1 MDWYPVSGLSVRVPL
16 HQKVRQ
22 GVTAFSRMRNLKES
36 AKALRE
42 LLEQRILVLDG
53 AMGTMLQQ
61 RDLTA
66 EDFGGAALEGCNEN
80 LVRARPDV
88 VLDIHRKYLDA
99 GADII
104 ETNTFGST
112 PLVLG
117 EYGLSD
123 KAYEISKRAAELAR
137 QAADEFAKPGR
148 PRFVGGSM
156 GPTTKA
162 ITVTGGVTFPELRE
176 AYYVQAKGLV
186 EGGSDLLLVETSQ
199 DTRNIKAALLAIKQL
214 SREIG
219 SEIPVIVSVT
229 IEPMGSMLAGQNIE
243 AVWASLRHVK
253 PLAFGMNCAT
263 GPEFMTDHI
272 RTLSQLTSEFVSC
285 YPNAGLPDEEG
296 KYLETPTSLA
306 AQLEKFV
313 DHGWLNFVGGCC
325 GTTEK
330 HIRAIAQ
337 MVEGKKPRVRPA
349 EAHRAVY
356 SGIETIEAEES
367 TRPLLVGERT
377 NVIGSRLFKNLVAEE
392 KWEEASEIARRQVRG
407 GAHVVD
413 VCLQSTE
420 RDEKKDIEPFYEK
433 LIRKVK
439 APVMID
445 TTDPTAI
452 AMALTY
458 CQGKSIINSINLEDG
473 EEKFERVVPMAH
485 DFGAAV
491 VVGCID
497 EDPLQAQAFTRE
509 RKLAVAQRSYKLLT
523 EKYGLAPEDI
533 IFDPLVFPCATG
545 DENYIGGAV
554 ETMEG
559 IRLIKKALPDVRTIL
574 GISNVSFGLPA
585 GAREVVN
592 SVFLYYC
599 TKAGLDLA
607 IVNTEKLER
616 FASIPAHE
624 RELAE
629 NLLFSHPP
637 KDVPADHTHAELLR
651 DVPADWREQKKEQR
665 AAVNQYYIA
674 AIAEH
679 FRTTTKKGKT
689 RAADLP
695 LDERLANY
703 IIEGTRDGLIN
714 DLERKRGEGAAPLD
728 IVNGPLMAGM
738 AEVGRLFNANE
749 LIVAEVLQSAEA
761 MKAAV
766 SHLEQFMEKADTA
779 KRGKVVLATVKGD
792 VHDIGKNLV
801 EIILK
806 NNGYDVVNLGI
817 KVPPEELIKAYQEH
831 KPDAIGLS
839 GLLVKSAQQMVITA
853 SDLKDAGISIPML
866 VGGAALSAKF
876 TQTKIAPSYGKA
888 VCYAKDAMTGLRLMN
903 ELMDPTT
910 RETVLRDHTA
920 SGNGVSVSTT
930 VIVKEIPTIARSP
943 RVRVDLPIPAV
954 ATLERKVRLVPD
966 LREVW
971 SYINPFMLYGRHLG
985 YRGDFEKR
993 FEEREPKAVELF
1005 ESMEEVKRE
1014 AAEFMKPRVVWQF
1027 FEAESEGNALHVFAP
1042 GGTEPLQTFQLP
1054 RQRQGDF
1061 LCLSDYVLP
1070 PKDGKRDHL
1079 ALFVVSAGEGVRGR
1093 GEKAKNDGY
1102 YFKSHGLQALAIET
1116 AEACAEWLHRRI
1128 REDWGFPDPPELT
1141 MAQRFTSRYRGKR
1154 YSFGYP
1160 ACPNL
1165 EDQAGLWKL
1174 LRPEDIGVQL
1184 TEGMMMD
1191 PEASVSALVFQHPD
1205 CTYFSVGDGG
1215 EA

>member
-1 MDWYPVSGLSVRVPL
+1 
-16 HQKVRQ
+16 
-22 GVTAFSRMRNLKES
+22 MRNLSES
-36 AKALRE
+36 AKALHA
-42 LLEQRILVLDG
+42 LLSQRILVLDG

-61 RDLTA
+61 CDLTA
-66 EDFGGAALEGCNEN
+66 ADFGGAALEGCNEN
-80 LVRARPDV
+80 LVRTRPDV
-88 VLDIHRKYLDA
+88 VLDIHRKYFEA
-99 GADII
+99 GSDIV
-104 ETNTFGST
+104 ETNSFGGA
-112 PLVLG
+112 PIVLA
-117 EYGLSD
+117 EYGLAGD
-123 KAYEISKRAAELAR
+123 THLLNKRAAELAR
-137 QAADEFAKPGR
+137 QAADEFSTPGR
-148 PRFVGGSM
+148 PRFVAGSV

-162 ITVTGGVTFPELRE
+162 ITVTGGVTFEGLRD
-176 AYYVQAKGLV
+176 AYYAQAKGLV
-186 EGGSDLLLVETSQ
+186 EGGVDLLLVETCQ
-199 DTRNIKAALLAIKQL
+199 DTRNIKAAILAIEKL

-219 SEIPVIVSVT
+219 AKVPFVISVT
-229 IEPMGSMLAGQNIE
+229 IEPMGTMLAGQTVE
-243 AVWASLRHVK
+243 AMWASLRHAK

-272 RTLSQLTSEFVSC
+272 RTLSQLTGEFVSC

-296 KYLETPTSLA
+296 KYLETPTTLA

-313 DHGWLNFVGGCC
+313 DHGWLNFIGGCC

-337 MVEGKKPRVRPA
+337 MVEGKKPRQRPA

-356 SGIETIEAEES
+356 SGIETIEAEET

-407 GAHVVD
+407 GAHIVD

-420 RDEKKDIEPFYEK
+420 RDEKKDIPPFYEK

-439 APVMID
+439 TPVMID

-452 AMALTY
+452 ELALTY
-458 CQGKSIINSINLEDG
+458 CQGKAIINSINLEDG
-473 EEKFERVVPMAH
+473 EEKFERVVPIAH
-485 DFGAAV
+485 EFGAAV

-497 EDPLQAQAFTRE
+497 EDKLQAQAFTRE
-509 RKLAVAQRSYKLLT
+509 RKLAIAQRSYKLLT

-554 ETMEG
+554 ETIEG
-559 IRLIKKALPDVRTIL
+559 IRLIKQGLPDVRTIL

-607 IVNTEKLER
+607 IVNAEKLER
-616 FASIPAHE
+616 FASLPPLE

-637 KDVPADHTHAELLR
+637 KHVPADHSNAALLR
-651 DVPADWREQKKEQR
+651 NVPADWREQKKEQR
-665 AAVNQYYIA
+665 AAVNQFYIQ
-674 AIAEH
+674 AITEH
-679 FRTTTKKGKT
+679 FRTAKKKEKT
-689 RAADLP
+689 RATDLP
-695 LDERLANY
+695 MDERLANY
-703 IIEGTRDGLIN
+703 IIEGTRDGLIE
-714 DLERKRGEGAAPLD
+714 DLDRKRAEGAAPLD

-817 KVPPEELIKAYQEH
+817 KVPPEELIKAYQQH
-831 KPDAIGLS
+831 RPDAIGLS

-853 SDLKDAGISIPML
+853 SDLKDAGIQIPLL

-903 ELMDPTT
+903 ELMDPAT
-910 RETVLRDHTA
+910 RETVVQAHTA
-920 SGNGVSVSTT
+920 SGNGFGVTTTVSVAEVPKVT
-930 VIVKEIPTIARSP
+930 RSS
-943 RVRVDLPIPAV
+943 RVRTDLPIPSV
-954 ATLERKVRLVPD
+954 GTLERKVRLVPD
-966 LREVW
+966 LRDIW
-971 SYINPFMLYGRHLG
+971 SYINPFMLYGRHMG
-985 YRGDFEKR
+985 FRGDFEKHLA
-993 FEEREPKAVELF
+993 ERDAKAVELF
-1005 ESMEEVKRE
+1005 ESMEEVRKE
-1014 AAEFMKPRVVWQF
+1014 AAEFMKIRAVWQF
-1027 FEAESEGNALHVFAP
+1027 FEAEAEGDALHLFAP
-1042 GGTEPLQTFQLP
+1042 GAKEPLHTFQFG
-1054 RQRQGDF
+1054 RQRRGDY

-1070 PKDGKRDHL
+1070 AQNGRRDHL
-1079 ALFVVSAGEGVRGR
+1079 ALFVVTAGESIRDR
-1093 GEKAKNDGY
+1093 AEKAKNDGY
-1102 YFKSHGLQALAIET
+1102 YFKSHGLQALAIES
-1116 AEACAEWLHRRI
+1116 AEACAEWLHRRV

-1141 MAQRFTSRYRGKR
+1141 MPQRFTSRYRGKR

-1165 EDQAGLWKL
+1165 EDQAGIWKL
-1174 LRPEDIGVQL
+1174 LKPEDIGVQL
-1184 TEGMMMD
+1184 TEGFMMD
-1191 PEASVSALVFQHPD
+1191 PEASVSAVVFHHPD
-1205 CTYFSVGDGG
+1205 CTYFSVGDSD
-1215 EA
+1215 

>member
-1 MDWYPVSGLSVRVPL
+1 
-16 HQKVRQ
+16 
-22 GVTAFSRMRNLKES
+22 MRNLTES

-42 LLEQRILVLDG
+42 LLSERILVLDG

-61 RDLTA
+61 RNLTA

-80 LVRARPDV
+80 LVRTRPDV
-88 VLDIHRKYLDA
+88 VLDIHRKYFEA
-99 GADII
+99 GSDIV
-104 ETNTFGST
+104 ETNSFGGA
-112 PLVLG
+112 PIVLA
-117 EYGLSD
+117 EYGLATD
-123 KAYEISKRAAELAR
+123 AHFLNKRAAELAR
-137 QAADEFAKPGR
+137 QAADELSTAAR
-148 PRFVGGSM
+148 PRFVAGSV

-162 ITVTGGVTFPELRE
+162 ITVTGGVTFDGLLD

-186 EGGSDLLLVETSQ
+186 EGGVDLLLVETCQ
-199 DTRNIKAALLAIKQL
+199 DTRNIKAALLAIQKL
-214 SREIG
+214 SKEIG
-219 SEIPVIVSVT
+219 MQVPVIVSVT
-229 IEPMGSMLAGQNIE
+229 IEQNGTMLAGQTVD
-243 AVWASLRHVK
+243 AMWASLRHAK

-263 GPEFMTDHI
+263 GPEFMTDHL
-272 RTLSQLTSEFVSC
+272 RTLSQLSSEFVSC
-285 YPNAGLPDEEG
+285 YPNAGLPDSEDG
-296 KYLETPTSLA
+296 KYHETPTTLA
-306 AQLEKFV
+306 TQLERFV
-313 DHGWLNFVGGCC
+313 GNGWLNIVGGCC
-325 GTTEK
+325 GTTEQ

-337 MVEGKKPRVRPA
+337 MVQGKKPRVRPG
-349 EAHRAVY
+349 ESHRAVY
-356 SGIETIEAEES
+356 SGIETIEAEDS

-392 KWEEASEIARRQVRG
+392 KWEEASEIARRQVKG
-407 GAHVVD
+407 GAHIVD

-420 RDEKKDIEPFYEK
+420 RDEKKDIPEFYEK

-445 TTDPTAI
+445 TTDATAI
-452 AMALTY
+452 ELALTY
-458 CQGKSIINSINLEDG
+458 CQGKAIINSINLEDG
-473 EEKFERVVPMAH
+473 EEKFERVVPIAH

-497 EDPLQAQAFTRE
+497 EDKLQAQAFTRE

-523 EKYGLAPEDI
+523 EKYGLGPEDI

-554 ETMEG
+554 ETVEG
-559 IRLIKKALPDVRTIL
+559 IRLIKQALPDVRTIL

-616 FASIPAHE
+616 FASIPQHE
-624 RELAE
+624 RDLAE

-637 KDVPADHTHAELLR
+637 KNVPADHSKAELLR
-651 DVPADWREQKKEQR
+651 NVPPDWREQKKEQR
-665 AAVNQYYIA
+665 AAVNQHHIA
-674 AIAEH
+674 AIAEY
-679 FRTTTKKGKT
+679 FRTAKKKEKKL
-689 RAADLP
+689 AADVP

-703 IIEGTRDGLIN
+703 IIEGTRDGLIA
-714 DLERKRGEGAAPLD
+714 DLERKRAEGAAPLE
-728 IVNGPLMAGM
+728 IINGPLMAGM

-761 MKAAV
+761 MKASV
-766 SHLEQFMEKADTA
+766 NHLEQFMEKADTA
-779 KRGKVVLATVKGD
+779 KRGKIVLATVKGD

-817 KVPPEELIKAYQEH
+817 KVPPEELIKAYQDH
-831 KPDAIGLS
+831 RPDAIGLS

-853 SDLKDAGISIPML
+853 SDLKDAGIEIPLL
-866 VGGAALSAKF
+866 VGGAALSARF

-903 ELMDPTT
+903 QLMDPAT
-910 RETVLRDHTA
+910 REQILHEHSA
-920 SGNGVSVSTT
+920 SGNGFAVATT
-930 VIVKEIPTIARSP
+930 VKVAEIPKVTRSP
-943 RVRVDLPIPAV
+943 KVRTDLPIPKV
-954 ATLERKVRLVPD
+954 AYLEKKVRLVPD
-966 LREVW
+966 LNEVW
-971 SYINPFMLYGRHLG
+971 SYINPFMLYGRHMG
-985 YRGDFEKR
+985 FRGDFEKR
-993 FEEREPKAVELF
+993 FAEREPKAVELF
-1005 ESMEEVKRE
+1005 EGMEEVKRE
-1014 AAEFMKPRVVWQF
+1014 AAEFMKPRAVWQF
-1027 FEAESEGNALHVFAP
+1027 FEAEADGDAIHLFAP
-1042 GGTEPLQTFQLP
+1042 GGKEPVHTFQFP
-1054 RQRQGDF
+1054 RQRVGDF

-1070 PKDGKRDHL
+1070 AQDGKRDHV
-1079 ALFVVSAGEGVRGR
+1079 ALFVVTAGEGVRER
-1093 GEKAKNDGY
+1093 SEKAKNEGY
-1102 YFKSHGLQALAIET
+1102 YFKSHGMQALAIES

-1128 REDWGFPDPPELT
+1128 REDWGFPDPAELT

-1165 EDQAGLWKL
+1165 DDQAGMWKL
-1174 LRPEDIGVQL
+1174 LRPEEIGVQL
-1184 TEGMMMD
+1184 TEGFMMD

-1205 CTYFSVGDGG
+1205 CTYFSVGEAG

>member
-1 MDWYPVSGLSVRVPL
+1 
-16 HQKVRQ
+16 
-22 GVTAFSRMRNLKES
+22 MRNLTQS
-36 AKALRE
+36 ARALRE
-42 LLEQRILVLDG
+42 LLAERILVLDG

-61 RDLTA
+61 CNLSA
-66 EDFGGAALEGCNEN
+66 QDFGGAALEGCNEN
-80 LVRARPDV
+80 LVRTRPDV
-88 VLDIHRKYLDA
+88 VLDIHRKYFQA
-99 GADII
+99 GSDIV
-104 ETNTFGST
+104 ETDTFGST
-112 PLVLG
+112 PLVLA
-117 EYGLSD
+117 EYGLADDALFLSR
-123 KAYEISKRAAELAR
+123 RAAELAR
-137 QAADEFAKPGR
+137 QAADEFSTPAK

-156 GPTTKA
+156 GPTTKT
-162 ITVTGGVTFPELRE
+162 ITVTGGVTFEQLRE
-176 AYYVQAKGLV
+176 SYYIQAKGLI
-186 EGGSDLLLVETSQ
+186 EGGADLLLVETAQ
-199 DTRNIKAALLAIKQL
+199 DTRNIKSALLAIQRL

-219 SEIPVIVSVT
+219 QQIPFIVSVT
-229 IEPMGSMLAGQNIE
+229 IEPMGSMLAGQNVE
-243 AVWASLRHVK
+243 AMWASLRYAK

-272 RTLSQLTSEFVSC
+272 RTLSQLTDEFVSC

-313 DHGWLNFVGGCC
+313 DHGWLNLIGGCC
-325 GTTEK
+325 GTTEQ

-337 MVEGKKPRVRPA
+337 MAEGKKPRQRPA
-349 EAHRAVY
+349 DAHRAVY
-356 SGIETIEAEES
+356 SGIEAIEAEPS

-377 NVIGSRLFKNLVAEE
+377 NVIGSRLFKNLVGEE

-407 GAHVVD
+407 GAQVVD

-420 RDEKKDIEPFYEK
+420 RDEKKDIPPFYEK
-433 LIRKVK
+433 LIRKIK

-445 TTDPTAI
+445 TTDPTAV
-452 AMALTY
+452 ALALTY
-458 CQGKSIINSINLEDG
+458 CQGKAIINSINLEDG
-473 EEKFERVVPMAH
+473 EEKFEKVVPIAH

-497 EDPLQAQAFTRE
+497 EDKLQAQAFTRE
-509 RKLAVAQRSYKLLT
+509 RKLEIAQRSHKLLT

-559 IRLIKKALPDVRTIL
+559 IRLIKQALPDTRTIL

-607 IVNTEKLER
+607 IVNTEKIER
-616 FASIPAHE
+616 FASIPEHE
-624 RELAE
+624 RRLAE

-637 KDVPADHTHAELLR
+637 TDVPAGHSQAALLR
-651 DVPADWREQKKEQR
+651 NVPADWRQQSKPQR
-665 AAVNQYYIA
+665 AAVNQFHIV
-674 AIAEH
+674 AITEH
-679 FRTTTKKGKT
+679 FRTATKKDKA

-695 LDERLANY
+695 LDQRLANY
-703 IIEGTRDGLIN
+703 IIEGTRDGLVE
-714 DLERKRGEGAAPLD
+714 DLERKRAEGVAPLD
-728 IVNGPLMAGM
+728 IINGPLMAGM
-738 AEVGRLFNANE
+738 SEVGRLFNANE

-766 SHLEQFMEKADTA
+766 GHLEQFMEKADTA
-779 KRGKVVLATVKGD
+779 KRGRIVLATVKGD

-806 NNGYDVVNLGI
+806 NNGYEVVNLGI
-817 KVPPEELIKAYQEH
+817 KVPPEELIKAYQQH

-853 SDLKDAGISIPML
+853 NDLRDAGIEIPLL

-903 ELMDPTT
+903 ELMDPATRDAVVRAHTT
-910 RETVLRDHTA
+910 
-920 SGNGVSVSTT
+920 SGNGFGLTTTVSVR
-930 VIVKEIPTIARSP
+930 EIPALPARSP
-943 RVRVDLPIPAV
+943 RVRTDFPIPPV
-954 ATLERKVRLVPD
+954 HYLDRKVRLVPD
-966 LREVW
+966 LREIW

-985 YRGDFEKR
+985 FRGDFEKR
-993 FEEREPKAVELF
+993 FAERDPKAVELF
-1005 ESMEEVKRE
+1005 ESMEEVRNE
-1014 AAEFMKPRVVWQF
+1014 AAGFMKIRAVWQF
-1027 FEAESEGNALHVFAP
+1027 FEAESAGNTLHLFAP
-1042 GGTEPLQTFQLP
+1042 GESTPLQSFHFK
-1054 RQRQGDF
+1054 RQRAGDF
-1061 LCLSDYVLP
+1061 LCLSDYVLAP
-1070 PKDGKRDHL
+1070 QNGARDHV
-1079 ALFVVSAGEGVRGR
+1079 AIFVVTAGEGIRER
-1093 GEKAKNDGY
+1093 SEKAKAEGY
-1102 YFKSHGLQALAIET
+1102 YFKSHGLQALAIES

-1128 REDWGFPDPPELT
+1128 REDWGFPDPVELT

-1160 ACPNL
+1160 ACPDL
-1165 EDQAGLWKL
+1165 EDQVGLWKL
-1174 LRPEDIGVQL
+1174 LRPEEIGVQL
-1184 TEGMMMD
+1184 TEGLMMD
-1191 PEASVSALVFQHPD
+1191 PEASVSALAFHHPD
-1205 CTYFSVGDGG
+1205 CTYFSVGDPTDPQ
-1215 EA
+1215 

>member
-1 MDWYPVSGLSVRVPL
+1 MHNLS
-16 HQKVRQ
+16 
-22 GVTAFSRMRNLKES
+22 ES

-42 LLEQRILVLDG
+42 LLSERILVLDG

-61 RDLTA
+61 RNLTA
-66 EDFGGAALEGCNEN
+66 QDFGGAALEGCNEN
-80 LVRARPDV
+80 LVRTRPDV
-88 VLDIHRKYLDA
+88 VLDIHRQYFEA
-99 GADII
+99 GSDIV
-104 ETNTFGST
+104 ETNSFGGAT
-112 PLVLG
+112 IVLA
-117 EYGLSD
+117 EYGLAAD
-123 KAYEISKRAAELAR
+123 AHLLNKRAAELAR
-137 QAADEFAKPGR
+137 QAADEFSTPGK
-148 PRFVGGSM
+148 PRFVAGSV

-162 ITVTGGVTFPELRE
+162 ITVTGGVTFEGLRE
-176 AYYVQAKGLV
+176 AYYAQAKGLL
-186 EGGSDLLLVETSQ
+186 EGGVDLLLVETCQ
-199 DTRNIKAALLAIKQL
+199 DTRNIKAALLAIQRL
-214 SREIG
+214 SKEIG
-219 SEIPVIVSVT
+219 IEVPVIVSVT
-229 IEPMGSMLAGQNIE
+229 IEPMGTMLAGQTVE
-243 AVWASLRHVK
+243 AMWASLRHAK
-253 PLAFGMNCAT
+253 PLGFGMNCAT

-272 RTLSQLTSEFVSC
+272 RTLSQLSSEFVSC

-296 KYLETPTSLA
+296 KYLETPSSLA

-313 DHGWLNFVGGCC
+313 DQGWLNFVGGCC
-325 GTTEK
+325 GTTEQ
-330 HIRAIAQ
+330 HIRAIRQ
-337 MVEGKKPRVRPA
+337 MVDGKKPRVRPG
-349 EAHRAVY
+349 ESHRAVY
-356 SGIETIEAEES
+356 SGIETIEAEDS

-392 KWEEASEIARRQVRG
+392 KWEEASEIARRQVKG
-407 GAHVVD
+407 GAHIVD

-420 RDEKKDIEPFYEK
+420 RDEKKDIPVFYEK

-445 TTDPTAI
+445 TTDATAI
-452 AMALTY
+452 ELALTY
-458 CQGKSIINSINLEDG
+458 CQGKAIINSINLEDG

-497 EDPLQAQAFTRE
+497 EDKLQAQAFTRE

-523 EKYGLAPEDI
+523 EKYGLGPEDI

-554 ETMEG
+554 ETVEG
-559 IRLIKKALPDVRTIL
+559 IRLIKQALPDVRTIL

-616 FASIPAHE
+616 FASIPQHE
-624 RELAE
+624 RDLAE

-637 KDVPADHTHAELLR
+637 KEVPADHSLAELLGN
-651 DVPADWREQKKEQR
+651 VPADWREQKKEQR
-665 AAVNQYYIA
+665 AAVNQYHIA
-674 AIAEH
+674 AIAEY
-679 FRTTTKKGKT
+679 FRTAKKKEKKL
-689 RAADLP
+689 AADLP

-703 IIEGTRDGLIN
+703 IIEGTRDGLIA
-714 DLERKRGEGAAPLD
+714 DLERKRAEGVAPLE
-728 IVNGPLMAGM
+728 IINGPLMSGM

-761 MKAAV
+761 MKASV
-766 SHLEQFMEKADTA
+766 NHLEQFMEKADTA
-779 KRGKVVLATVKGD
+779 KRGKIVLATVKGD

-817 KVPPEELIKAYQEH
+817 KVPPEELIKAYLQH
-831 KPDAIGLS
+831 HPDAIGLS

-853 SDLKDAGISIPML
+853 SDLRGAGIEIPLL
-866 VGGAALSAKF
+866 VGGAALSARF

-903 ELMDPTT
+903 QLMDPAT
-910 RETVLRDHTA
+910 REQVLHEHAA
-920 SGNGVSVSTT
+920 SGNGFSVATT
-930 VIVKEIPTIARSP
+930 VKVAEIPKVTRSP
-943 RVRVDLPIPAV
+943 KVRSGLPIPKV
-954 ATLERKVRLVPD
+954 AYLERKVRLVPD
-966 LREVW
+966 LHELW

-993 FEEREPKAVELF
+993 FGERDAKAVELY

-1014 AAEFMKPRVVWQF
+1014 AAEFLKPRAVWQF
-1027 FEAESEGNALHVFAP
+1027 FEAESDGEAMHLFAP
-1042 GGTEPLQTFQLP
+1042 GGAEPVHTFRFP
-1054 RQRQGDF
+1054 RQRLGDF

-1070 PKDGKRDHL
+1070 PLDGKRDHI
-1079 ALFVVSAGEGVRGR
+1079 ALFVVTAGEGVRER
-1093 GEKAKNDGY
+1093 SEKAKNEGY
-1102 YFKSHGLQALAIET
+1102 YFKSHGMQALAIES

-1165 EDQAGLWKL
+1165 DDQAGIWKL
-1174 LRPEDIGVQL
+1174 LRPEEIGVQL
-1184 TEGMMMD
+1184 TEGFMMD
-1191 PEASVSALVFQHPD
+1191 PEASVSALVFHHPD
-1205 CTYFSVGDGG
+1205 CTYFSAGDAG

>member
-1 MDWYPVSGLSVRVPL
+1 
-16 HQKVRQ
+16 
-22 GVTAFSRMRNLKES
+22 MRNLNES

-42 LLEQRILVLDG
+42 LLSERILVLDG

-61 RDLTA
+61 RNLTA
-66 EDFGGAALEGCNEN
+66 QDFGGAALEGCNEN
-80 LVRARPDV
+80 LVRTRPDV
-88 VLDIHRKYLDA
+88 VLDIHRKYFEA
-99 GADII
+99 GSDIV
-104 ETNTFGST
+104 ETNSFGAA
-112 PLVLG
+112 PIVLA
-117 EYGLSD
+117 EYGLAAD
-123 KAYEISKRAAELAR
+123 AHLLNMRAAELAR
-137 QAADEFAKPGR
+137 QAADEFSTPGK
-148 PRFVGGSM
+148 PRFVAGSV

-162 ITVTGGVTFPELRE
+162 ITVTGGVTFEGLLD
-176 AYYVQAKGLV
+176 AYYAQAKGLV
-186 EGGSDLLLVETSQ
+186 EGGVDLLLVETCQ
-199 DTRNIKAALLAIKQL
+199 DTRNIKAALLAIQKL
-214 SREIG
+214 SKEIG
-219 SEIPVIVSVT
+219 MQVPVIVSVT
-229 IEPMGSMLAGQNIE
+229 IEPMGTMLAGQTVE
-243 AVWASLRHVK
+243 AMWASLRHAK

-272 RTLSQLTSEFVSC
+272 RTLSQLSSEFVSC

-325 GTTEK
+325 GTTEQ

-337 MVEGKKPRVRPA
+337 MAEGKKPRVRPG
-349 EAHRAVY
+349 ESHRAVY
-356 SGIETIEAEES
+356 SGIETIEAEDT

-392 KWEEASEIARRQVRG
+392 KWEEASEIARRQVKG
-407 GAHVVD
+407 GAHIVD

-420 RDEKKDIEPFYEK
+420 RDEKKDIPVFYEK

-439 APVMID
+439 TPVMID

-452 AMALTY
+452 ELALTY

-497 EDPLQAQAFTRE
+497 EDKLQAQAFTRE

-523 EKYGLAPEDI
+523 EKYGLGPEDI

-554 ETMEG
+554 ETVEG
-559 IRLIKKALPDVRTIL
+559 IRLIKQALPDVRTIL

-616 FASIPAHE
+616 FASIPQHE
-624 RELAE
+624 RDLAE
-629 NLLFSHPP
+629 NLLFSHSP
-637 KDVPADHTHAELLR
+637 KVVPADHSQAELLR
-651 DVPADWREQKKEQR
+651 NVPADWREQRKEQR
-665 AAVNQYYIA
+665 AAVNQYHIA
-674 AIAEH
+674 AIAEY
-679 FRTTTKKGKT
+679 FRTAKKKEKKL
-689 RAADLP
+689 AADLP

-703 IIEGTRDGLIN
+703 IIEGTRDGLIA
-714 DLERKRGEGAAPLD
+714 DLERKRAEGVAPLD
-728 IVNGPLMAGM
+728 IINGPLMTGM

-761 MKAAV
+761 MKASV
-766 SHLEQFMEKADTA
+766 NHLEQFMEKADTA
-779 KRGKVVLATVKGD
+779 KRGKIVLATVKGD

-817 KVPPEELIKAYQEH
+817 KVPPEELIKAYLQH
-831 KPDAIGLS
+831 HPDAIGLS

-853 SDLKDAGISIPML
+853 SDLKDAGIAIPLL
-866 VGGAALSAKF
+866 VGGAALSARF

-903 ELMDPTT
+903 QLMDPAT
-910 RETVLRDHTA
+910 RDQVLREHAA
-920 SGNGVSVSTT
+920 SGNGFVATTTVSVAEAPKVS
-930 VIVKEIPTIARSP
+930 RSP
-943 RVRVDLPIPAV
+943 KVRTDLPIPKV
-954 ATLERKVRLVPD
+954 GYLDRKVRLVPD
-966 LREVW
+966 LNDLW
-971 SYINPFMLYGRHLG
+971 SYINPFMLYGRHMG
-985 YRGDFEKR
+985 FRGDFEKR
-993 FEEREPKAVELF
+993 FAQRDPKAVELF
-1005 ESMEEVKRE
+1005 ESMEEVKRD
-1014 AAEFMKPRVVWQF
+1014 AAEFMKPRAVWQF
-1027 FEAESEGNALHVFAP
+1027 FEAESHGEAMLLFAP
-1042 GGTEPLQTFQLP
+1042 GGAEPVHRFRFP
-1054 RQRQGDF
+1054 RQPVGDF

-1070 PKDGKRDHL
+1070 PQNGKRDHI
-1079 ALFVVSAGEGVRGR
+1079 ALFVVTAGEGVRER
-1093 GEKAKNDGY
+1093 SEKAKNEGY
-1102 YFKSHGLQALAIET
+1102 YFKSHGMQALAIES

-1128 REDWGFPDPPELT
+1128 REDWGFRDPPEMT

-1165 EDQAGLWKL
+1165 DDQAAIWKL
-1174 LRPEDIGVQL
+1174 LRPEEIGVQL
-1184 TEGMMMD
+1184 TEGFMMD

-1205 CTYFSVGDGG
+1205 CTYFSVGDTTD
-1215 EA
+1215 A

>member
-1 MDWYPVSGLSVRVPL
+1 
-16 HQKVRQ
+16 
-22 GVTAFSRMRNLKES
+22 MRNLTES

-42 LLEQRILVLDG
+42 LLAQRILVLDG

-61 RDLTA
+61 CDLTA
-66 EDFGGAALEGCNEN
+66 ADFGGPALEGCNEN
-80 LVRARPDV
+80 LARTRPDV
-88 VLDIHRKYLDA
+88 VLDIHRKYFEA
-99 GADII
+99 GSDIV
-104 ETNTFGST
+104 ETNSFGGA
-112 PLVLG
+112 PIVLA
-117 EYGLSD
+117 EYGLASD
-123 KAYEISKRAAELAR
+123 AHELNRRAAELAR
-137 QAADEFAKPGR
+137 QAADEFSTPGK
-148 PRFVGGSM
+148 PRFVAGSV

-162 ITVTGGVTFPELRE
+162 ITVTGGVTFEELRE

-186 EGGSDLLLVETSQ
+186 EGGVDLLLVETCQ
-199 DTRNIKAALLAIKQL
+199 DTRNIKAAILAIQKI
-214 SREIG
+214 SKETG
-219 SEIPVIVSVT
+219 AEVPFIVSVT
-229 IEPMGSMLAGQNIE
+229 IEAMGTMLAGQTVE
-243 AVWASLRHVK
+243 AMWASLRHAH

-272 RTLSQLTSEFVSC
+272 RTLSQLTGEFVSC

-296 KYLETPTSLA
+296 KYLETPTTLA

-313 DHGWLNFVGGCC
+313 NHGWLNFIGGCC

-337 MVEGKKPRVRPA
+337 MVEGKKPRLRPA
-349 EAHRAVY
+349 EAHRAIY
-356 SGIETIEAEES
+356 SGIETIEADDA

-407 GAHVVD
+407 GAHIVD

-420 RDEKKDIEPFYEK
+420 REEKKDIPPFYEK
-433 LIRKVK
+433 LIRKIK

-445 TTDPTAI
+445 TTDASAI
-452 AMALTY
+452 ELALTY
-458 CQGKSIINSINLEDG
+458 CQGKAILNSINLEDG

-497 EDPLQAQAFTRE
+497 EDPAQAQAFTRE
-509 RKLAVAQRSYKLLT
+509 RKREIARRSYKLLT
-523 EKYGLAPEDI
+523 EKYRMAPEDI

-554 ETMEG
+554 ETVEG
-559 IRLIKKALPDVRTIL
+559 IRLIKQALPDVRTIL

-585 GAREVVN
+585 GAREVIN

-616 FASIPAHE
+616 FASIPEHE
-624 RELAE
+624 RKLAE

-637 KDVPADHTHAELLR
+637 KDVAANHPRFELLR

-665 AAVNQYYIA
+665 AAVNQYHIV
-674 AIAEH
+674 AITEH
-679 FRTTTKKGKT
+679 FRTATKKEKV

-695 LDERLANY
+695 LDERISNY
-703 IIEGTRDGLIN
+703 IIEGTRDGLIG
-714 DLERKRGEGAAPLD
+714 DLDRKRAEGAAPLD

-806 NNGYDVVNLGI
+806 NNGYEVVNLGI
-817 KVPPEELIKAYQEH
+817 KVPPEELIKAYQTH

-853 SDLKDAGISIPML
+853 NDLKDSGISVPLL
-866 VGGAALSAKF
+866 VGGAALSGKF
-876 TQTKIAPSYGKA
+876 TQQKIAPSYGSA

-903 ELMDPTT
+903 ELMDPAT
-910 RETVLRDHTA
+910 REKVLSEHTS
-920 SGNGVSVSTT
+920 SGNGANISTT
-930 VIVKEIPTIARSP
+930 VSVKERPTVTRSP
-943 RVRVDLPIPAV
+943 RVRGDLPIPSV
-954 ATLERKVRLVPD
+954 EYLDRKVRLVPD
-966 LREVW
+966 LSEVW
-971 SYINPFMLYGRHLG
+971 SYVNPYMLYGRHLG
-985 YRGDFEKR
+985 FRGDFAKQLATR
-993 FEEREPKAVELF
+993 DPKAVELY
-1005 ESMEEVKRE
+1005 ESMEVVKNE
-1014 AAEFMKPRVVWQF
+1014 AAQFMKVRAVWQF
-1027 FEAESEGNALHVFAP
+1027 FEAEAEGGRLRLFAP
-1042 GGTEPLQTFQLP
+1042 GGNEALHTFP
-1054 RQRQGDF
+1054 FKRQKQGDF

-1070 PKDGKRDHL
+1070 AKDGQRDHV
-1079 ALFVVSAGEGVRGR
+1079 ALFVVSAGEGVRER
-1093 GEKAKNDGY
+1093 SEKAKNEGY
-1102 YFKSHGLQALAIET
+1102 YFRSHGLQSLAHET

-1128 REDWGFPDPPELT
+1128 REDWGFPDPFEMT

-1160 ACPNL
+1160 ACPDL
-1165 EDQAGLWKL
+1165 EDQAPLWKL
-1174 LRPEDIGVQL
+1174 LRPEEIGVEL
-1184 TEGMMMD
+1184 TEGFMMD
-1191 PEASVSALVFQHPD
+1191 PEASVSALVFHHPD
-1205 CTYFSVGDGG
+1205 CAYFSVGDG
-1215 EA
+1215 ADA

>member
-1 MDWYPVSGLSVRVPL
+1 
-16 HQKVRQ
+16 
-22 GVTAFSRMRNLKES
+22 MRDLRES
-36 AKALRE
+36 AKALRA
-42 LLEQRILVLDG
+42 LLAERVLVLDG

-61 RDLTA
+61 CDLTA
-66 EDFGGAALEGCNEN
+66 ADFGGSALEGCNEN
-80 LVRARPDV
+80 LVRTRPDV
-88 VLDIHRKYLDA
+88 VLDIHRKYFAA
-99 GADII
+99 GSDIV
-104 ETNTFGST
+104 ETNSFGSA
-112 PLVLG
+112 PIVLA
-117 EYGLSD
+117 EYGLEKDAHELSFL
-123 KAYEISKRAAELAR
+123 AAKLAR
-137 QAADEFAKPGR
+137 QAADEFSSPAKL
-148 PRFVGGSM
+148 RFVAGSV

-162 ITVTGGVTFPELRE
+162 ITVTGGVTFAGLRD
-176 AYYVQAKGLV
+176 AYYIQAKGLV
-186 EGGSDLLLVETSQ
+186 EGGCDLLLVETCQ
-199 DTRNIKAALLAIKQL
+199 DTRNIKAALLAIHQL
-214 SREIG
+214 SQEIG
-219 SEIPVIVSVT
+219 AEIPTIVSVT
-229 IEPMGSMLAGQNIE
+229 IEPMGTMLAGQTVE
-243 AVWASLRHVK
+243 ALWSSLRHAK

-272 RTLSQLTSEFVSC
+272 RTLSQLTGQYVSC
-285 YPNAGLPDEEG
+285 YPNAGLPNEDG
-296 KYLETPTSLA
+296 KYLETPTTLA

-313 DHGWLNFVGGCC
+313 DHGWLNIVGGCC

-337 MVEGKKPRVRPA
+337 MVEGKKPRLLPA
-349 EAHRAVY
+349 ESHRAIY
-356 SGIETIEAEES
+356 SGIETIEADDQ

-407 GAHVVD
+407 GAHIVD

-420 RDEKKDIEPFYEK
+420 RDEKADISPFYEK

-445 TTDPTAI
+445 TTDPSAVE
-452 AMALTY
+452 MALTY

-473 EEKFERVVPMAH
+473 EEKFERIVPMAH
-485 DFGAAV
+485 AYGAAV

-497 EDPLQAQAFTRE
+497 EDKLQAQAFTRE
-509 RKLAVAQRSYKLLT
+509 RKLAIAQRSYKLLI
-523 EKYGLAPEDI
+523 EKYGLGPEDI

-554 ETMEG
+554 ETVEG
-559 IRLIKKALPDVRTIL
+559 IRLIKQALPDVRTIL

-616 FASIPAHE
+616 FASIPQHE

-637 KDVPADHTHAELLR
+637 RNIPADHSKFALLSNA
-651 DVPADWREQKKEQR
+651 PADWREQKKEQR
-665 AAVNQYYIA
+665 AAINQFYIQ
-674 AIAEH
+674 AITEH
-679 FRTTTKKGKT
+679 FRTATKKEKI

-695 LDERLANY
+695 IDERLANY
-703 IIEGTRDGLIN
+703 IIEGTRDGLID

-817 KVPPEELIKAYQEH
+817 KVPPEDLIKAYGQH

-853 SDLKDAGISIPML
+853 NDLKDAGIEIPLL

-876 TQTKIAPSYGKA
+876 TQQKIAPSYGKA

-903 ELMDPTT
+903 ELMDPAT
-910 RETVLRDHTA
+910 RETVVQAHTA
-920 SGNGVSVSTT
+920 NGDGVPIVTTVSVAQVS
-930 VIVKEIPTIARSP
+930 VPSRSP
-943 RVRVDLPIPAV
+943 RVRTDLPIPAV
-954 ATLERKVRLVPD
+954 QSLERKVRLVPD
-966 LREVW
+966 LREIW

-985 YRGDFEKR
+985 FRGDFEKR
-993 FEEREPKAVELF
+993 FAERETKAVELF
-1005 ESMEEVKRE
+1005 ESMEEVKKE
-1014 AAEFMKPRVVWQF
+1014 AAEFMKVRAVWQF
-1027 FEAESEGNALHVFAP
+1027 FAAEAQGDAIALFAP
-1042 GGTEPLQTFQLP
+1042 GAKDPLHIFHFP
-1054 RQRQGDF
+1054 RQRAGDF
-1061 LCLSDYVLP
+1061 LCLADYILP
-1070 PKDGKRDHL
+1070 PQNGQRDHL
-1079 ALFVVSAGEGVRGR
+1079 AMFVVSAGEGIRDR
-1093 GEKAKNDGY
+1093 AEKAKNEGY

-1116 AEACAEWLHRRI
+1116 AEATAEWLHRRI
-1128 REDWGFPDPPELT
+1128 REDWGFPDPPDLT
-1141 MAQRFTSRYRGKR
+1141 MPQRFTSRYRGKR

-1165 EDQAGLWKL
+1165 EDQAPLWKL
-1174 LRPEDIGVQL
+1174 LRPEEIGVQL
-1184 TEGMMMD
+1184 TEGFMMD
-1191 PEASVSALVFQHPD
+1191 PEASVSALAFQHPD
-1205 CTYFSVGDGG
+1205 CTYFSVGDLPDL
-1215 EA
+1215 

>member
-1 MDWYPVSGLSVRVPL
+1 
-16 HQKVRQ
+16 
-22 GVTAFSRMRNLKES
+22 MRNLTES

-42 LLEQRILVLDG
+42 LLSQRILVLDG

-61 RDLTA
+61 RQLTA

-80 LVRARPDV
+80 LVRTRPDV
-88 VLDIHRKYLDA
+88 VLDIHRKYFEA
-99 GADII
+99 GSDIV
-104 ETNTFGST
+104 ETNSFGGASI
-112 PLVLG
+112 VLA
-117 EYGLSD
+117 EYGLSAD
-123 KAYEISKRAAELAR
+123 ALELNRRAAELAR
-137 QAADEFAKPGR
+137 QAADEASTSAR
-148 PRFVGGSM
+148 PRFVAGSM

-162 ITVTGGVTFPELRE
+162 ITVTGGVTFDQLRE
-176 AYYVQAKGLV
+176 TYYVQAKGLV
-186 EGGSDLLLVETSQ
+186 EGGSDLLLVETCQ
-199 DTRNIKAALLAIKQL
+199 DTRNIKAALLAIQRL
-214 SREIG
+214 SKEIG
-219 SEIPVIVSVT
+219 AQVPVIISVT
-229 IEPMGSMLAGQNIE
+229 IEAMGSMLAGQTVE
-243 AVWASLRHVK
+243 AMWASLRHAK

-272 RTLSQLTSEFVSC
+272 RTLSQLTGEFVSC

-296 KYLETPTSLA
+296 KYLESPTSLA

-313 DHGWLNFVGGCC
+313 DHGWLNVVGGCC
-325 GTTEK
+325 GTTEQ

-337 MVEGKKPRVRPA
+337 MVETKKPRRRPA
-349 EAHRAVY
+349 EAHRAIY
-356 SGIETIEAEES
+356 SGIETIEAEDS

-420 RDEKKDIEPFYEK
+420 RDEKNDIPPFYEK

-445 TTDPTAI
+445 TTDPA
-452 AMALTY
+452 AVVQALTY
-458 CQGKSIINSINLEDG
+458 CQGKAIINSINLEDG
-473 EEKFERVVPMAH
+473 EEKFEKIVPFAH

-491 VVGCID
+491 VCGCID
-497 EDPLQAQAFTRE
+497 EDKLQAQAFTRE
-509 RKLAVAQRSYKLLT
+509 RKLAIAQRSYKLLT

-554 ETMEG
+554 ETVEG
-559 IRLIKKALPDVRTIL
+559 IRLIKQALPDVRTIL
-574 GISNVSFGLPA
+574 GISNVSFGLPP

-616 FASIPAHE
+616 FASIPEHE
-624 RELAE
+624 RRLAE

-637 KDVPADHTHAELLR
+637 AEAPANSAEGARAALLR
-651 DVPADWREQKKEQR
+651 GVPADWRQQNKEQR
-665 AAVNQYYIA
+665 AAVNQFHIA
-674 AIAEH
+674 AITEH
-679 FRTTTKKGKT
+679 FRTAKKKEKA
-689 RAADLP
+689 RAEDIP
-695 LDERLANY
+695 LDQRISNY
-703 IIEGTRDGLIN
+703 IIEGTRDGLVE
-714 DLERKRGEGAAPLD
+714 DLDRKRAEGAPPLD

-779 KRGKVVLATVKGD
+779 KRGRVVLATVKGD

-817 KVPPEELIKAYQEH
+817 KVPPDELIKAYLEH

-853 SDLKDAGISIPML
+853 SDLREAGIVIPLL

-876 TQTKIAPSYGKA
+876 TEQKIAPSYGQA

-903 ELMDPTT
+903 ELMDPAT
-910 RETVLRDHTA
+910 REAILRDHTTTG
-920 SGNGVSVSTT
+920 GNGFGVSTT
-930 VIVKEIPTIARSP
+930 VTVTEIPTVARSP
-943 RVRVDLPIPAV
+943 KVRADLPIPSV
-954 ATLERKVRLVPD
+954 PYLDNKIRLVPD
-966 LREVW
+966 LREIW
-971 SYINPFMLYGRHLG
+971 GYINPFMLFGRHLG
-985 YRGDFEKR
+985 FRGDFEKQFAAR
-993 FEEREPKAVELF
+993 DPKAVELF
-1005 ESMEEVKRE
+1005 ESMEEVKNE
-1014 AAEFMKPRVVWQF
+1014 AATFMKVRAVWQF
-1027 FEAESEGNALHVFAP
+1027 FETEPEGNVLHLFAP
-1042 GGTEPLQTFQLP
+1042 GGSQPLHTFRFK
-1054 RQRQGDF
+1054 RQRAGDF

-1070 PKDGKRDHL
+1070 PQNGKRDHL
-1079 ALFVVSAGEGVRGR
+1079 ALFVVTAGEGVRER
-1093 GEKAKNDGY
+1093 SEKAKNEGY
-1102 YFKSHGLQALAIET
+1102 YFKSHGLQALAIES

-1128 REDWGFPDPPELT
+1128 REDWGFPDPPEMT
-1141 MAQRFTSRYRGKR
+1141 MARRFTSRYRGKR

-1160 ACPNL
+1160 ACPDL
-1165 EDQAGLWKL
+1165 DDQAGLWKL
-1174 LRPEDIGVQL
+1174 LKPEAIGVQL

-1191 PEASVSALVFQHPD
+1191 PEASVSAVVFHHPD
-1205 CTYFSVGDGG
+1205 CTYFSVGDAAEGV
-1215 EA
+1215 A

>member
-1 MDWYPVSGLSVRVPL
+1 V
-16 HQKVRQ
+16 QQ
-22 GVTAFSRMRNLKES
+22 RNLNS
-36 AKALRE
+36 
-42 LLEQRILVLDG
+42 V
-53 AMGTMLQQ
+53 
-61 RDLTA
+61 
-66 EDFGGAALEGCNEN
+66 DFGGPALEGCNEN
-80 LVRARPDV
+80 LVRTRPDV
-88 VLDIHRKYLDA
+88 VLDIHRKYLEA
-99 GADII
+99 GSDII
-104 ETNTFGST
+104 ETNSFGGT
-112 PLVLG
+112 PIVLA
-117 EYGLSD
+117 EYGLESD
-123 KAYEISKRAAELAR
+123 AHLLNKRSAELAR
-137 QAADEFAKPGR
+137 QAADEYSASGK
-148 PRFVGGSM
+148 PRFVAGSM

-176 AYYVQAKGLV
+176 AYYVQAKGLI
-186 EGGSDLLLVETSQ
+186 EGGADLLLVETCQ
-199 DTRNIKAALLAIKQL
+199 DTRNIKAAILAIRQL
-214 SREIG
+214 SREVGADVPFI
-219 SEIPVIVSVT
+219 ISVT
-229 IEPMGSMLAGQNIE
+229 IEAIGSMLAGQNIE
-243 AVWASLRHVK
+243 AMWASLKYAK

-272 RTLSQLTSEFVSC
+272 RTLSQFTSEFVSC

-306 AQLEKFV
+306 TQLEKFV
-313 DHGWLNFVGGCC
+313 DHGWLNLVGGCC
-325 GTTEK
+325 GTTEQ

-337 MVEGKKPRVRPA
+337 MAAGKKPRQRPA
-349 EAHRAVY
+349 ETHRAIY
-356 SGIETIEAEES
+356 TGIEAIEAEES

-407 GAHVVD
+407 GAQVVD
-413 VCLQSTE
+413 VCLQSTD
-420 RDEKKDIEPFYEK
+420 RDERKDIPAFYEK
-433 LIRKVK
+433 LIRKIK
-439 APVMID
+439 PPIMID
-445 TTDPTAI
+445 TTDPAAI
-452 AMALTY
+452 ELALTY

-473 EEKFERVVPMAH
+473 EEKFQRSVPIAH
-485 DFGAAV
+485 EYGAAV

-497 EDPLQAQAFTRE
+497 EDPVQAQAFTRE
-509 RKLAVAQRSYKLLT
+509 RKLAIARRSYELLT
-523 EKYGLAPEDI
+523 GKYGLAPEDI

-559 IRLIKKALPDVRTIL
+559 IRLIKQALPDVRTIL
-574 GISNVSFGLPA
+574 GISNVSFGLPP

-607 IVNTEKLER
+607 IVNTEKIER

-629 NLLFSHPP
+629 NLLFSHAP
-637 KDVPADHTHAELLR
+637 KNLPAGHPNASLLF
-651 DVPADWREQKKEQR
+651 DAPADWRQQSKEQR
-665 AAVNQYYIA
+665 AAVNQFWIA

-679 FRTTTKKGKT
+679 FRTAKKKDKALG
-689 RAADLP
+689 ADLP

-703 IIEGTRDGLIN
+703 ILEGTRDGLIA
-714 DLERKRGEGAAPLD
+714 DLDRKRAGGAAPLD
-728 IVNGPLMAGM
+728 IINGPLMAGM

-766 SHLEQFMEKADTA
+766 THLEQFMEKADSA

-801 EIILK
+801 EIIFK

-817 KVPPEELIKAYQEH
+817 KVPPEDLIKAYQEH
-831 KPDAIGLS
+831 HPDAIGLS
-839 GLLVKSAQQMVITA
+839 GLLVKSAQQMVTTA
-853 SDLKDAGISIPML
+853 SDLKDAGIEIPLL

-903 ELMDPTT
+903 QLMDPAT
-910 RETVLRDHTA
+910 RENVLREHTA
-920 SGNGVSVSTT
+920 SGNGFKVSTT
-930 VIVKEIPTIARSP
+930 ISVASLPKVTRSP
-943 RVRVDLPIPAV
+943 RVRVDLPIPPV
-954 ATLERKVRLVPD
+954 SYFDRKARLVPD
-966 LREVW
+966 LREIW
-971 SYINPFMLYGRHLG
+971 GYINPHMLYGRHLG
-985 YRGDFEKR
+985 FRGDFEKHLA
-993 FEEREPKAVELF
+993 ERDSKAIELF
-1005 ESMEEVKRE
+1005 ESMEEVKKE
-1014 AAEFMKPRVVWQF
+1014 AASFMKIRAVWQF
-1027 FEAESEGNALHVFAP
+1027 LEAESEGESLHLFAP
-1042 GGTEPLQTFQLP
+1042 GAKEPLHTFRFA

-1070 PKDGKRDHL
+1070 AQNGKRDHI
-1079 ALFVVSAGEGVRGR
+1079 ALFVVTAGEGVRPR
-1093 GEKAKNDGY
+1093 SEKAKNEGY
-1102 YFKSHGLQALAIET
+1102 YFLSHGLQALAIEA
-1116 AEACAEWLHRRI
+1116 AEGCAEWLHRRI
-1128 REDWGFPDPPELT
+1128 REDWGFSDPPDLT

-1174 LRPEDIGVQL
+1174 LKPEEIGVQL
-1184 TEGMMMD
+1184 TEGFMMD
-1191 PEASVSALVFQHPD
+1191 PEASVSALVFHHPD
-1205 CTYFSVGDGG
+1205 CTYFSVGDAA
-1215 EA
+1215 ESQ

>member
-1 MDWYPVSGLSVRVPL
+1 MLS
-16 HQKVRQ
+16 
-22 GVTAFSRMRNLKES
+22 E
-36 AKALRE
+36 
-42 LLEQRILVLDG
+42 RILVLDG

-61 RDLTA
+61 RHVTA

-80 LVRARPDV
+80 LVRTRPDV

-99 GADII
+99 GADIV
-104 ETNTFGST
+104 ETNSFGGA
-112 PLVLG
+112 PIVLA
-117 EYGLSD
+117 EYGLAQD
-123 KAYEISKRAAELAR
+123 ADELNRRAAELAR
-137 QAADEFAKPGR
+137 KAADEFAKPGR
-148 PRFVGGSM
+148 PRFAAGSM

-162 ITVTGGVTFPELRE
+162 ITVTGGVTFDGLRE

-186 EGGSDLLLVETSQ
+186 EGGVDLLLVETCQ
-199 DTRNIKAALLAIKQL
+199 DTRNIKAALLAIHRL
-214 SREIG
+214 SNEIG
-219 SEIPVIVSVT
+219 MEVPTIVSVT
-229 IEPMGSMLAGQNIE
+229 IEPMGTMLAGQTIE
-243 AVWASLRHVK
+243 AVWASLRHAK

-263 GPEFMTDHI
+263 GPEFMTDHV
-272 RTLSQLTSEFVSC
+272 RTLSQLTGEFVSC
-285 YPNAGLPDEEG
+285 YPNAGLPNEDG
-296 KYLETPTSLA
+296 KYLETPSSLA

-313 DHGWLNFVGGCC
+313 DHGWLNLVGGCC
-325 GTTEK
+325 GTTEQ
-330 HIRAIAQ
+330 HIRALAQ
-337 MVEGKKPRVRPA
+337 MVNGKKPRVRPA
-349 EAHRAVY
+349 ESHRAVY
-356 SGIETIEAEES
+356 SGIETIEAEDS

-392 KWEEASEIARRQVRG
+392 KWEEASEIARRQVKG
-407 GAHVVD
+407 GAHIVD
-413 VCLQSTE
+413 VCLQSTD
-420 RDEKKDIEPFYEK
+420 RDEKKDIPPFYEK

-452 AMALTY
+452 QLALTY
-458 CQGKSIINSINLEDG
+458 CQGKAIINSINLEDG
-473 EEKFERVVPMAH
+473 EEKFERVVPIAH
-485 DFGAAV
+485 EFGAAV

-497 EDPLQAQAFTRE
+497 EDPVQAQAFTRE
-509 RKLAVAQRSYKLLT
+509 RKLAVAQRSYQLLT
-523 EKYGLAPEDI
+523 EKYGLAAEDV

-559 IRLIKKALPDVRTIL
+559 IRLIKHALPNVCTIL

-607 IVNTEKLER
+607 IVNAEKLER
-616 FASIPAHE
+616 FASIPQRE

-637 KDVPADHTHAELLR
+637 KDVPAEHSQAELLR
-651 DVPADWREQKKEQR
+651 NVPADWREQKKEQK
-665 AAVNQYYIA
+665 AAVNQFHIA
-674 AIAEH
+674 AIAEY
-679 FRTTTKKGKT
+679 FRTAKKKEKK

-703 IIEGTRDGLIN
+703 IIEGTRDGLIA
-714 DLERKRGEGAAPLD
+714 DLEAKRGGGTAPLD
-728 IVNGPLMAGM
+728 IINGPLMSGM

-766 SHLEQFMEKADTA
+766 GHLEQFMEKADTA
-779 KRGKVVLATVKGD
+779 KRGKIVLATVKGD

-817 KVPPEELIKAYQEH
+817 KVPPEELIKAHEAH
-831 KPDAIGLS
+831 HPDAIGLS
-839 GLLVKSAQQMVITA
+839 GLLVKSAQQMVTTA
-853 SDLKDAGISIPML
+853 NDLKDAGIVIPLL
-866 VGGAALSAKF
+866 VGGAALSARF

-903 ELMDPTT
+903 ELMNPAT
-910 RETVLRDHTA
+910 REKVLHEHTA
-920 SGNGVSVSTT
+920 SGNGRAVATT
-930 VIVKEIPTIARSP
+930 VRVAELPKLTRSP
-943 RVRVDLPIPAV
+943 KVRTDLPIPNV
-954 ATLERKVRLVPD
+954 LYVERKVRLVPD
-966 LREVW
+966 LQEVW
-971 SYINPFMLYGRHLG
+971 SYINPYMLYGRHMG
-985 YRGDFEKR
+985 FRGDFEKR
-993 FEEREPKAVELF
+993 FAERDAKAVELH

-1014 AAEFMKPRVVWQF
+1014 ATEFLKPRAVWQF
-1027 FEAESEGNALHVFAP
+1027 FEAEPDGDSTLLFAP
-1042 GGTEPLQTFQLP
+1042 GGAEALHTFRFP
-1054 RQRQGDF
+1054 RQRTGDA
-1061 LCLSDYVLP
+1061 LCLSDYVLQP
-1070 PKDGKRDHL
+1070 RDGKRDHI
-1079 ALFVVSAGEGVRGR
+1079 ALLVVTAGEGVRER
-1093 GEKAKNDGY
+1093 AEKAKNEGY
-1102 YFKSHGLQALAIET
+1102 YFKSHGLQALAIES

-1128 REDWGFPDPPELT
+1128 REDWGFPDPPETT

-1165 EDQAGLWKL
+1165 EDQAAIWKL

-1184 TEGMMMD
+1184 TEGFMMD
-1191 PEASVSALVFQHPD
+1191 PEASVSALVFHHPD
-1205 CTYFSVGDGG
+1205 CTYFSVGEAG

>member
-1 MDWYPVSGLSVRVPL
+1 
-16 HQKVRQ
+16 
-22 GVTAFSRMRNLKES
+22 MRDLKES
-36 AKALRE
+36 QKALRE
-42 LLEQRILVLDG
+42 LLAQRILVLDG

-66 EDFGGAALEGCNEN
+66 ADFGGAALEGCNEN
-80 LVRARPDV
+80 LVETRPDV
-88 VLDIHRKYLDA
+88 VLDIHRKYFEA
-99 GADII
+99 GSDIV
-104 ETNTFGST
+104 ETNSFGST
-112 PLVLG
+112 PLVLA
-117 EYGLSD
+117 EYGLESHAFELNR
-123 KAYEISKRAAELAR
+123 KAAVLAR
-137 QAADEFAKPGR
+137 QAAEEFSTPGK
-148 PRFVGGSM
+148 PRFVAGAM

-162 ITVTGGVTFPELRE
+162 ITVTGGVTFEGLQDS
-176 AYYVQAKGLV
+176 YYIQAKGLI
-186 EGGSDLLLVETSQ
+186 EGGADLLLVETCQ
-199 DTRNIKAALLAIKQL
+199 DTRNIKAAILAIQKFSQ
-214 SREIG
+214 EIG
-219 SEIPVIVSVT
+219 MPIPFLVSVT
-229 IEPMGSMLAGQNIE
+229 IEPMGTMLAGQTVE
-243 AVWASLRHVK
+243 AMWASLRHAH

-272 RTLSQLTSEFVSC
+272 RTLSSLTGEFVSC

-296 KYLETPTSLA
+296 KYLETPTTLA
-306 AQLEKFV
+306 SQLEKFV
-313 DHGWLNFVGGCC
+313 SHGWLNFVGGCC

-356 SGIETIEAEES
+356 SGIETIEADNE

-392 KWEEASEIARRQVRG
+392 NWEEATEIGRRQVKG
-407 GAHVVD
+407 GAHIVD

-433 LIRKVK
+433 LIRKIKV
-439 APVMID
+439 PIMID
-445 TTDPTAI
+445 TTDPSAVE
-452 AMALTY
+452 MALTY
-458 CQGKSIINSINLEDG
+458 CQGKAIINSINLEDG
-473 EEKFERVVPMAH
+473 EEKFEKVVPIAH
-485 DFGAAV
+485 DYGAAI

-497 EDPLQAQAFTRE
+497 EDPVQAQAFTRG
-509 RKLAVAQRSYKLLT
+509 RKLEIARRSYELLT
-523 EKYGLAPEDI
+523 TKYGMAPEDI
-533 IFDPLVFPCATG
+533 VFDPLVFPCATG

-554 ETMEG
+554 ETIEG
-559 IRLIKKALPDVRTIL
+559 IRLVKAALPDTRTIL

-607 IVNTEKLER
+607 IVNAEKLER
-616 FASIPAHE
+616 FASIPEHE
-624 RELAE
+624 RRLTED
-629 NLLFSHPP
+629 LLFQHPP
-637 KDVPADHTHAELLR
+637 KNFPVDHPQAELFR
-651 DVPADWREQKKEQR
+651 SASSDWREQSKEQK
-665 AAVNQYYIA
+665 AAINQYHIS

-679 FRTTTKKGKT
+679 FRTAVKKEKTK
-689 RAADLP
+689 AEDLP
-695 LDERLANY
+695 LDERLGNY
-703 IIEGTRDGLIN
+703 IIEGTRDGLVA

-728 IVNGPLMAGM
+728 IINGPLMQGM

-806 NNGYDVVNLGI
+806 NNGFDVVNLGI
-817 KVPPEELIKAYQEH
+817 KVPPEELIKAFAAH
-831 KPDAIGLS
+831 HPDAIGLS

-853 SDLKDAGISIPML
+853 NDLKDAGIDVPLL

-876 TQTKIAPSYGKA
+876 TQTKIAPSYGGT

-903 ELMDPTT
+903 ELMDPAT
-910 RETVLRDHTA
+910 RARVLSEQSV
-920 SGNGVSVSTT
+920 SGNGVSVTTT
-930 VIVKEIPTIARSP
+930 VKIVEKPQVKRSP
-943 RVRVDLPIPAV
+943 KVRIDLPIPEV
-954 ATLERKVRLVPD
+954 GYLDRKVRLVPD

-971 SYINPFMLYGRHLG
+971 SYINPFMLFGRHMG
-985 YRGDFEKR
+985 YRGDFEKHLAA
-993 FEEREPKAVELF
+993 REPKAVELF
-1005 ESMEEVKRE
+1005 DEMEEVKNE
-1014 AAEFMKPRVVWQF
+1014 AATFMKVRAVWQF
-1027 FEAESEGNALHVFAP
+1027 FEAEAEGESLHLFGAR
-1042 GGTEPLQTFQLP
+1042 EEKPLLTWSFK
-1054 RQRQGDF
+1054 RQKAGDQ
-1061 LCLSDYVLP
+1061 LCLSDHVLP
-1070 PKDGKRDHL
+1070 SKDGKRDHL
-1079 ALFVVSAGEGVRGR
+1079 AVFVVTAGEGIRER
-1093 GEKAKNDGY
+1093 AEKAKHDGY

-1128 REDWGFPDPPELT
+1128 REDWGFPDPPEMT

-1165 EDQAGLWKL
+1165 EDQAGIWKL
-1174 LRPEDIGVQL
+1174 LRPEEIGIQL
-1184 TEGMMMD
+1184 TEGFMMD

-1205 CTYFSVGDGG
+1205 CAYFSVGDGG
-1215 EA
+1215 DDV